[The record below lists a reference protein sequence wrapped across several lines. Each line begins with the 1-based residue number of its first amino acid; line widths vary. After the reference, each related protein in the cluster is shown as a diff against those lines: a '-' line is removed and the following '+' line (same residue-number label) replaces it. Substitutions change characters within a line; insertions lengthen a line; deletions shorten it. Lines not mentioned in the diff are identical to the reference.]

1 MDIRDIKEVVKIPR
15 GKELENMFYLQQDLL
30 DHYVS
35 IEGIPKYPFDLNSK
49 NSQVIIKDFIARII
63 EELGEAFESY
73 EIMMTMFH
81 NGVDEKEMIP
91 YLQNFNE
98 EIADSIHFWL
108 ETLIVSGIEVS
119 DLKGFYFSD
128 TSKGSILL
136 SWFLYAEGK
145 VNLDT
150 NYKKFPARYVIK
162 DLDLYDEFLR
172 GGRKLSK
179 EIMSIMKG
187 YLWDITYHLQLARN
201 TLKNKPWKQSQ
212 MMTDEGLYIIKLKDA
227 TVSLFKFL
235 QFTGFSPASLYE
247 VYYKK
252 NLVNKFRIKSKY

>member
-1 MDIRDIKEVVKIPR
+1 M
-15 GKELENMFYLQQDLL
+15 
-30 DHYVS
+30 
-35 IEGIPKYPFDLNSK
+35 
-49 NSQVIIKDFIARII
+49 
-63 EELGEAFESY
+63 
-73 EIMMTMFH
+73 
-81 NGVDEKEMIP
+81 
-91 YLQNFNE
+91 
-98 EIADSIHFWL
+98 
-108 ETLIVSGIEVS
+108 
-119 DLKGFYFSD
+119 
-128 TSKGSILL
+128 
-136 SWFLYAEGK
+136 
-145 VNLDT
+145 DT

-179 EIMSIMKG
+179 EIMAIMKG

-212 MMTDEGLYIIKLKDA
+212 MMTDEGLYRIKLKDA

-235 QFTGFSPASLYE
+235 HFTGFSPTSLYE